1 MIEDFDNNEKKG
13 SVGLKSLGMKIFFF
27 LSIIFIFYNLFFKNS
42 ISSENLIK
50 IEKKEKFVKEF
61 GYLLNDY
68 NVKRDTIK
76 NGDSFGQILEDN
88 NLFYPKIYN
97 IVQATNKVFNIRK
110 INSGRPYTILYS
122 KDSLKIPKVF
132 IYQPNPIDYI
142 VVSLTDSIWAER
154 KQKKVELKDFEA
166 SGIIYSSLSETMES
180 LKLSPLLT
188 NELSEIYA
196 WNIDFFRLEKG
207 DNFKIMYTSK
217 YVNDSV
223 YIGLNRIHNAYFEH
237 RGKPFYA
244 VEFKTD
250 SLRNIY
256 EYFDENGKN
265 LRRAFL
271 LSPVQFSRISSRFNL
286 RRKIAYYGKIKPHY
300 GTDFAAPV
308 GTEIR
313 ATASGRVVKSGY
325 TRGNGYYVTIK
336 HNATYS
342 TQYLHMR
349 EKGLKVGTYVNQG
362 DRIGRVGMT
371 GYTSGPHVCYRFW
384 KNGKQVDPLKQK
396 LPEAKPIS
404 KKLREEY
411 LTYMKPIKDKL
422 DKMKSTNFGPNQ
434 KSIIP

>member
-166 SGIIYSSLSETMES
+166 SGVIYSSLSETMES

-422 DKMKSTNFGPNQ
+422 DKMKSTNFGTNQ